1 MTRAERR
8 IAASLLLLPVFTA
21 PSIAHADEV
30 DGETEGVQVGVNI
43 TPLEC
48 VADCG
53 GGGQQPGGGIPVT
66 GLTFDATTFLWLAVA
81 LLAAG
86 VAVLVWRRFLASPRE
101 ATVRAAS
108 DAYYVVSGRHADA
121 ADAGLPPSTTSAIP
135 SRGDAPDRRVERGG
149 SQCPNR

>member
-1 MTRAERR
+1 VRRAARR
-8 IAASLLLLPVFTA
+8 VAASLALLPLFAA
-21 PSIAHADEV
+21 PSVAHADEV
-30 DGETEGVQVGVNI
+30 DGETEGVRVGVNI

-53 GGGQQPGGGIPVT
+53 GGQQPGGGMPVT
-66 GLTFDATTFLWLAVA
+66 GLTFDASTFVWLAVA

-86 VAVLVWRRFLASPRE
+86 VAVLVWRRVAASSRE
-101 ATVRAAS
+101 ATVRDAS
-108 DAYYVVSGRHADA
+108 GAYYVVSGRHADA
-121 ADAGLPPSTTSAIP
+121 AEAGLPPSTTTAIP